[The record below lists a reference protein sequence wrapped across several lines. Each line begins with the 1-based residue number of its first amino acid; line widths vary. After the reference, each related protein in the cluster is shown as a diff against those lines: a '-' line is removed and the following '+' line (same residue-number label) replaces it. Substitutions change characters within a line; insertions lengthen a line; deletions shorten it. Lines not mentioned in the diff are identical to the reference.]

1 MSILEH
7 FDHPDRKQDKEHFM
21 HLIQVAM
28 ADGLID
34 DVELKMLHRLG
45 KNMGFTDPEIDN
57 LLESTKKSAYNP
69 PYELSKRFE
78 QLYSI
83 VKMVLADEKID
94 NTEMRMASGLA
105 LKSGFAEAEIA
116 ALLNLLIKG
125 IREGEDEEDLFKQYK
140 KRIMT
145 LK

>member
-28 ADGLID
+28 ADGVID
-34 DVELKMLHRLG
+34 DVELKMLRRLG

-57 LLESTKKSAYNP
+57 LLESSKKSAYIP
-69 PYELSKRFE
+69 PYELAKRFE

-83 VKMVLADEKID
+83 VKMVLADDKID

-105 LKSGFAEAEIA
+105 LKSGFAEGEIP
-116 ALLNLLIKG
+116 ALLSLLIKG

-140 KRIMT
+140 KKIMT

>member
-7 FDHPDRKQDKEHFM
+7 FDHPDKKQDKEHFM

-28 ADGLID
+28 ADGIID

-45 KNMGFTDPEIDN
+45 KNLGFTDPETDN

-69 PYELSKRFE
+69 PYELAKRFE

-83 VKMVLADEKID
+83 VKMVLADGKID

-105 LKSGFAEAEIA
+105 LKSGFAEGEIP
-116 ALLNLLIKG
+116 ALLSLLIKG
-125 IREGEDEEDLFKQYK
+125 IREGEDEEDLFKEYK
-140 KRIMT
+140 KKIMT

>member
-7 FDHPDRKQDKEHFM
+7 FDHPDKKQDKEHFM

-28 ADGLID
+28 ADGKID
-34 DVELKMLHRLG
+34 EIELKMLHRLG

-57 LLESTKKSAYNP
+57 LLESSRKSTYIP
-69 PYELSKRFE
+69 PYELAKRFE

-83 VKMVLADEKID
+83 VKMVLADHKID

-105 LKSGFAEAEIA
+105 LKSGFAEGEIP
-116 ALLNLLIKG
+116 ALLSLLING

-140 KRIMT
+140 KKIMT

>member
-7 FDHPDRKQDKEHFM
+7 FDHPGKKQDKEHFM

-28 ADGLID
+28 ADGKID
-34 DVELKMLHRLG
+34 DVELKMLQRLG

-78 QLYSI
+78 QLYGI
-83 VKMVLADEKID
+83 VKMVLADDKID
-94 NTEMRMASGLA
+94 NTEMRISSGLA
-105 LKSGFAEAEIA
+105 LKSGFADAEIP
-116 ALLNLLIKG
+116 ALLSLLIKG
-125 IREGEDEEDLFKQYK
+125 IKEGEDEEDLFKQYK

>member
-7 FDHPDRKQDKEHFM
+7 FDHPDKKQDKEHFM
-21 HLIQVAM
+21 HLIQIAM
-28 ADGLID
+28 ANGIID

-45 KNMGFTDPEIDN
+45 KNMGLNDLEIDN
-57 LLESTKKSAYNP
+57 LLESTKNSAYHP
-69 PYELSKRFE
+69 PYELSKRFD

-83 VKMVLADEKID
+83 VKMVLADDKID
-94 NTEMRMASGLA
+94 NIEMRMASGLA

-116 ALLNLLIKG
+116 AILNLLIKG

-140 KRIMT
+140 KKIMT

>member
-7 FDHPDRKQDKEHFM
+7 FDHPDKKQDKEHFK
-21 HLIQVAM
+21 HLIEVAM
-28 ADGLID
+28 ADGNID
-34 DVELKMLHRLG
+34 DIEMKMLHRLG

-57 LLESTKKSAYNP
+57 LMESTKKSAYNP
-69 PYELSKRFE
+69 PYELAKRFE
-78 QLYSI
+78 QLYGI

-105 LKSGFAEAEIA
+105 LKSGFAEGEIP
-116 ALLNLLIKG
+116 ALLNLLISG
-125 IREGEDEEDLFKQYK
+125 IREGEEEDELFKQYK